1 MDAPDMI
8 DDRDAGTTSGVEWRV
23 AHTLARCE
31 KKVWDWLRQQGW
43 RAELPL
49 YRSVKRY
56 RGKKVEFH
64 KPLFPGYVF
73 VQVPVNEGRKVEQH
87 DQVAR
92 LLVPPD
98 QAEFDAQLGA
108 ILAAIEAGLELVPV
122 TTLKPGMKVEI
133 VSGPLRGLHGVVEQA
148 KGVERLARY
157 GGRLF
162 GARECK
168 RGDERRTVRLRP
180 TGGQRRRG
188 DRVQDGR
195 QVEGIPQ
202 RAAPRAPAEVTEAT
216 QARLGGRPR
225 IRRLRG
231 GRARDLRGA
240 APFVQR

>member
-1 MDAPDMI
+1 MQRIMTLPAFGPHPQSIAHSNACHAPAGNRMDAPDMI
-8 DDRDAGTTSGVEWRV
+8 DDRDVGTTSGVEWRV

-98 QAEFDAQLGA
+98 QAEFAAQLGA

-133 VSGPLRGLHGVVEQA
+133 ISGPLRGLHGVVEKA
-148 KGVERLARY
+148 KDFTEVILRLDFLAHAASVRIEPHEVE
-157 GGRLF
+157 
-162 GARECK
+162 
-168 RGDERRTVRLRP
+168 V
-180 TGGQRRRG
+180 
-188 DRVQDGR
+188 V
-195 QVEGIPQ
+195 
-202 RAAPRAPAEVTEAT
+202 
-216 QARLGGRPR
+216 
-225 IRRLRG
+225 
-231 GRARDLRGA
+231 
-240 APFVQR
+240 